1 MKRVFPPLKT
11 IKQNDRFYLG
21 SYTDFLYVAN
31 NYRCRK
37 QLLVKLSFD
46 LRNVS
51 VV

>member
-21 SYTDFLYVAN
+21 SYTDFVAN